1 MYWVYILESQLNA
14 SYYIGYTQNLDDRLS
29 RHNSGYEKYTK
40 KYIHWK
46 MIYSTSFS
54 NRGEAMKLEKK
65 LKSFK
70 NRDYLEKWISE
81 NLS

>member
-40 KYIHWK
+40 KYIPWK
-46 MIYSTSFS
+46 MIYNTPMNS
-54 NRGEAMKLEKK
+54 RGEAMKLEKK

-81 NLS
+81 NL